1 MVDIF
6 GLGLAIYALTVWAIA
21 SIVYKWGLGHTE
33 PKANLFFR
41 LCCVTIGTLIFT
53 LIFGNIF
60 IFSILST
67 QESMDF
73 IIACII
79 SGLSVTVGDLLYYM
93 ALKRIDASRAYPII
107 QLNLIFIYPFAFF
120 LFGETITPAI
130 LIGATFILSSVFLL
144 SMNDK
149 PKEGIEK
156 SNAQNKETEKLTQG
170 IIISIIA
177 AFLWALSAISF
188 NQARIISS
196 DVFSTNFFRVLVSV
210 MVFSIWGIFKRDY
223 YGAFKKENRKY
234 MKYFVYIGIAGM
246 FSLGFA
252 DTLYYKAV
260 EINGLVLTT
269 TFTVNTPMVQQ
280 ILSVLILKEKLRKKF
295 ILAVTLIIVG
305 NYIIIFF

>member
-6 GLGLAIYALTVWAIA
+6 GLVLAVYALLTWAIA
-21 SIVYKWGLGHTE
+21 SLVYKWGLGSTE
-33 PKANLFFR
+33 PKANVFFR

-60 IFSILST
+60 IFSTLSA
-67 QESMDF
+67 QASLDF

-93 ALKRIDASRAYPII
+93 ALKRIDVSRAYPII
-107 QLNLIFIYPFAFF
+107 QLNLVFLYPLAFF

-130 LIGATFILSSVFLL
+130 IIGAVFILSSVFLL
-144 SMNDK
+144 SMNDT
-149 PKEGIEK
+149 PKIGTKKRETK
-156 SNAQNKETEKLTQG
+156 YKESEKLTQG

-177 AFLWALSAISF
+177 AFLWALSAVSF
-188 NQARIISS
+188 NQARIISG
-196 DVFSTNFFRVLVSV
+196 DVFSTNFFRVLFSV
-210 MVFSIWGIFKRDY
+210 IIFSILGIFKRDF

-234 MKYFVYIGIAGM
+234 IKYFVFIGIAGM
-246 FSLGFA
+246 LSLGFA

-269 TFTVNTPMVQQ
+269 TFTVNTPMVQNL
-280 ILSVLILKEKLRKKF
+280 LSVIILKEKLRKNF
-295 ILAVTLIIVG
+295 ILAIIMIIIG
-305 NYIIIFF
+305 NYIILFF

>member
-1 MVDIF
+1 MVDLF
-6 GLGLAIYALTVWAIA
+6 GLGLAIYALLTWAIA
-21 SIVYKWGLGHTE
+21 SLVYKWGLGHTE

-60 IFSILST
+60 IFSTLSA
-67 QESMDF
+67 QVSLDF
-73 IIACII
+73 IIACIV

-93 ALKRIDASRAYPII
+93 ALKKIDASRAYPLI
-107 QLNLIFIYPFAFF
+107 QLNLVFILPFGYF

-130 LIGATFILSSVFLL
+130 LIGAALILSSVFLL
-144 SMNDK
+144 SMNDV
-149 PKEGIEK
+149 PKDGSEK
-156 SNAQNKETEKLTQG
+156 IKILTKESEKLTQG

-188 NQARIISS
+188 NQARIISGE
-196 DVFSTNFFRVLVSV
+196 VFSTNFFRVLFSV
-210 MVFSIWGIFKRDY
+210 IAFSIWCIFKREY

-234 MKYFVYIGIAGM
+234 MKYFVFIGIAGM
-246 FSLGFA
+246 LSLGFA

-280 ILSVLILKEKLRKKF
+280 ILSVIVLKEKFRKKF
-295 ILAVTLIIVG
+295 ILAVALIIIG
-305 NYIIIFF
+305 NYIILFF

>member
-1 MVDIF
+1 LVDLF
-6 GLGLAIYALTVWAIA
+6 GLGLAIYALTIWSIA

-53 LIFGNIF
+53 LIFGNLF
-60 IFSILST
+60 IFSSLSA
-67 QESMDF
+67 QASFDF
-73 IIACII
+73 IIACIV

-93 ALKRIDASRAYPII
+93 ALKKIDASRAYPLI
-107 QLNLIFIYPFAFF
+107 QLNLVFILPFGYF

-130 LIGATFILSSVFLL
+130 LIGAAFILSSVFLL
-144 SMNDK
+144 SMNDI
-149 PKEGIEK
+149 PKDGSEK
-156 SNAQNKETEKLTQG
+156 SKILTKESEKLTQG

-188 NQARIISS
+188 NQARIISGE
-196 DVFSTNFFRVLVSV
+196 VFSTNFFRVLFSV
-210 MVFSIWGIFKRDY
+210 IAFSIWGIFKREY

-234 MKYFVYIGIAGM
+234 MKYFVFIGIAGM
-246 FSLGFA
+246 LSLGFA

-280 ILSVLILKEKLRKKF
+280 ILSVIVLKEKFRKKF
-295 ILAVTLIIVG
+295 ILAVTLIIIG
-305 NYIIIFF
+305 NYIILFF

>member
-1 MVDIF
+1 MVDLF
-6 GLGLAIYALTVWAIA
+6 GLGLAIYALTIWSIA

-53 LIFGNIF
+53 LIFGNLF
-60 IFSILST
+60 IFSSLSA
-67 QESMDF
+67 QASFDF
-73 IIACII
+73 IIACIV

-93 ALKRIDASRAYPII
+93 ALKKIDASRAYPLI
-107 QLNLIFIYPFAFF
+107 QLNLVFILPFGYF

-130 LIGATFILSSVFLL
+130 LIGAAFILSSVFLL
-144 SMNDK
+144 SMNDI
-149 PKEGIEK
+149 PKDGSEK
-156 SNAQNKETEKLTQG
+156 SKILTKESEKLTQG

-188 NQARIISS
+188 NQARIISGE
-196 DVFSTNFFRVLVSV
+196 VFSTNFFRVLFSV
-210 MVFSIWGIFKRDY
+210 IAFSIWGIFKREY

-234 MKYFVYIGIAGM
+234 MKYFVFIGIAGM
-246 FSLGFA
+246 LSLGFA

-280 ILSVLILKEKLRKKF
+280 ILSVIVLKEKFRKKF
-295 ILAVTLIIVG
+295 ILAVALIIIG
-305 NYIIIFF
+305 NYIILFF